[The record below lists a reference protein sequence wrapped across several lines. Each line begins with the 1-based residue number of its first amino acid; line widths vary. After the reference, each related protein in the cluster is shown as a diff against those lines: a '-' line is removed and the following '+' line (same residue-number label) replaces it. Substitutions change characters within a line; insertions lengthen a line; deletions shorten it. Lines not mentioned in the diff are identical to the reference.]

1 MDIDLSSEK
10 LLIDIIITRGIFR
23 NCEPEMHV
31 AFNEGE
37 IFASCP
43 VDLGFSM
50 PQLHKPA
57 SVLNIN
63 TPKVSFE

>member
-1 MDIDLSSEK
+1 M
-10 LLIDIIITRGIFR
+10 R
-23 NCEPEMHV
+23 V
-31 AFNEGE
+31 AFNDGE